1 MKRSIPAPVEE
12 PAEAP
17 RSVAEAVYHA
27 IRQDIVWGRLSANAP
42 LRSDELRKKYQVGI
56 SPLREAL
63 SRLVG
68 ERLVTTVAQ
77 RGFRVAALSAG
88 DVLDIMETRLVI
100 ERAALSRSIQ
110 AGDIAWER
118 EVVASYHAMSRIAIP
133 TGPGPSAELWK
144 RFHRQFHMALLGAS
158 GSRWQVELSGHL
170 FDHAERYRAVR
181 AVIVPR
187 PKLIRDIGTE
197 HKRLFDA
204 VLSRNV
210 RAALK
215 ALDHHY
221 RATAE
226 SVVAAL
232 RHTPRLETTQ
242 KRRPQSDAPEHTT
255 TMKRE
260 RVGRK

>member
-1 MKRSIPAPVEE
+1 MKRSISAFVEE

-17 RSVAEAVYHA
+17 RSVAEGAYHL
-27 IRQDIVWGRLSANAP
+27 IRQDIVWGRLSANMP
-42 LRSDELRKKYQVGI
+42 LRSDDLRKKYQVGI

-77 RGFRVAALSAG
+77 RGFRVAALSAE

-100 ERAALSRSIQ
+100 EREALSRSIQ
-110 AGDIAWER
+110 AGDLAWER
-118 EVVASYHAMSRIAIP
+118 EVVANYHALSRLAIP
-133 TGPGPSAELWK
+133 TGPGRNAELWTSL
-144 RFHRQFHMALLGAS
+144 HRQFHMSLLGAS
-158 GSRWQVELSGHL
+158 GSRWQVELSAHL
-170 FDHAERYRAVR
+170 FDHAERYRVVR

-187 PKLIRDIGTE
+187 PKLIRDIASE

-232 RHTPRLETTQ
+232 RHAPRLETAQ
-242 KRRPQSDAPEHTT
+242 KRRPARGATRGIRSNN
-255 TMKRE
+255 
-260 RVGRK
+260 

>member
-1 MKRSIPAPVEE
+1 MKRSISAFVEE

-17 RSVAEAVYHA
+17 RSVAEAVYHL
-27 IRQDIVWGRLSANAP
+27 IRQDIVWGRLSANTP
-42 LRSDELRKKYQVGI
+42 LRSDDLRKKYQVGI

-77 RGFRVAALSAG
+77 RGFRVAALSAE

-100 ERAALSRSIQ
+100 EREALSRSIQ
-110 AGDIAWER
+110 AGDLAWER
-118 EVVASYHAMSRIAIP
+118 EVVASYHAMSRVAIP
-133 TGPGPSAELWK
+133 TGPGPGAELWTSL
-144 RFHRQFHMALLGAS
+144 HRQFHMSLLGAS
-158 GSRWQVELSGHL
+158 GSRWQVELSAHL
-170 FDHAERYRAVR
+170 FDHAERYRVVR

-187 PKLIRDIGTE
+187 PKLIRDIAAE

-210 RAALK
+210 RVALK

-232 RHTPRLETTQ
+232 RHTPRLEAAR
-242 KRRPQSDAPEHTT
+242 KRQPARGA
-255 TMKRE
+255 MKGVRS
-260 RVGRK
+260 RS

>member
-1 MKRSIPAPVEE
+1 MKRAISAFVEE

-17 RSVAEAVYHA
+17 RSVAEGVYHV
-27 IRQDIVWGRLSANAP
+27 IRQDIVWGRLSANTP
-42 LRSDELRKKYQVGI
+42 LRSDDLRKKYRVGI

-77 RGFRVAALSAG
+77 RGFRVAALSAE

-100 ERAALSRSIQ
+100 EREALSRSVQ
-110 AGDIAWER
+110 AGDLAWER
-118 EVVASYHAMSRIAIP
+118 EVVANYHALSRLAIP
-133 TGPGPSAELWK
+133 TGPGPNAELWTSL
-144 RFHRQFHMALLGAS
+144 HRQFHLSLLGAS
-158 GSRWQVELSGHL
+158 GSRWQVELSAHL
-170 FDHAERYRAVR
+170 FDHAERYRVVR
-181 AVIVPR
+181 AIIVPR
-187 PKLIRDIGTE
+187 PKLIRDIAAE
-197 HKRLFDA
+197 HRRLFDA
-204 VLSRNV
+204 VMSRNV

-232 RHTPRLETTQ
+232 RHAPRLETVQ
-242 KRRPQSDAPEHTT
+242 KRRPARRTT
-255 TMKRE
+255 RGV
-260 RVGRK
+260 RSNS